1 MNDETARVFGFRFS
15 MSPVYL
21 YKTCAVIYGYC
32 QGQAGKKPPFFK
44 MKILAP
50 EQLTLEAFSPWLK
63 TKFRVILGPAS
74 FLELELVEVNAIAS
88 PGQAR
93 LAAKGLAQEVFSL
106 VFHGP
111 DSQLLPQRIYSF
123 EHDQMGRFDLFI
135 VPIGQKPGFI
145 QYQALFNRLI
155 KPG

>member
-1 MNDETARVFGFRFS
+1 
-15 MSPVYL
+15 
-21 YKTCAVIYGYC
+21 
-32 QGQAGKKPPFFK
+32 

-63 TKFRVILGPAS
+63 TKFRVIPDPAG
-74 FLELELVEVNAIAS
+74 FVKLELVEVNAITTPS
-88 PGQAR
+88 QAK
-93 LAAKGLAQEVFSL
+93 LAGKGLAQEAFSL

-111 DSQLLPQRIYSF
+111 DSRLLPQRIYPF

-145 QYQALFNRLI
+145 QYQALFNRLV